1 MNFAK
6 LTKGVV
12 ARVGI
17 DVLLVNVCLFYSIAL
32 AATIQA
38 VMANKSI
45 VTAIVALFES
55 IKTYELTGVLLT
67 AICITA
73 FSLSG
78 FYGQGRSYRGRFKA
92 LIILQAVSVS
102 YLILGFVMGYSP
114 KGTQILPFNTLA
126 LAWSI
131 TVTAVLLSRLWSEF
145 WRTLFVSEVT
155 KNQRRFITDEKCV
168 LVIGGAGYIGSALLP
183 KLLNQGYKVRLLDLF
198 IYGDEPIKEFM
209 KHPRLEIIKTDFRQV
224 DKIVEAVKGVSSVIH
239 LGAIVGDPA
248 CALNEELTIEVN
260 LMATKMIAEVCKGL
274 RVSKFI
280 FASTCSV
287 YGASDNVLNER
298 SKLNPVSLYAKTK
311 IACEN
316 VLRQMSNDDF
326 APVILRF
333 STIFGL
339 SGRTRFDLVANLL
352 TAKACFD
359 KKITVFGG
367 DQWRPFL
374 HVDDAAESVFCA
386 LKAPMNKVNNEVFNV
401 GGDKLNYT
409 LGQLGETIAAKV
421 PDAELM
427 EMGQDGDRR
436 NYRVSFTKI
445 SRDLGFVPKW
455 SLSDGIEQVLAAIQA
470 GHVKNYEGS
479 EFSNAKFLQ
488 ENCIDSYMSSRYY
501 YNVPELV
508 AS

>member
-1 MNFAK
+1 MIFKK

-12 ARVGI
+12 ARVVM
-17 DVLLVNVCLFYSIAL
+17 DALLVNVCLFYAIAL

-38 VMANKSI
+38 VMAKKSI
-45 VTAIVALFES
+45 ATTIVGLFQNIS
-55 IKTYELTGVLLT
+55 TYEVTSVLLT
-67 AICITA
+67 VISIAV

-78 FYGQGRSYRGRFKA
+78 FYGQSRSYRGRFKA
-92 LIILQAVSVS
+92 LIILQAVSAS

-131 TVTAVLLSRLWSEF
+131 TVTSVLLSRLWSDF

-155 KNQRRFITDEKCV
+155 KNQRPFITDEKSV

-183 KLLNQGYKVRLLDLF
+183 KLLGQGYKVRLLDLF
-198 IYGDEPIKEFM
+198 IYGEEPIKDYM

-287 YGASDNVLNER
+287 YGASDSVLNER

-316 VLRQMSNDDF
+316 VLREMADDEF

-386 LKAPMNKVNNEVFNV
+386 LKAPMKKVNNQVFNV

-409 LGQLGETIAAKV
+409 LGQLGETIAERV

-445 SRDLGFVPKW
+445 SRELGFVPKW
-455 SLSDGIEQVLAAIQA
+455 TLAAGIEQVLTAIQA
-470 GHVKNYEGS
+470 GHVTNYEES

-488 ENCIDSYMSSRYY
+488 ENCIDSYMASRYY